1 MRILDTVWTC
11 SDDEKK
17 AILLKVKQTARE
29 DEIAI
34 TGCAR
39 SVLHALQEHLGLGN
53 DEVLRG
59 LAPFA
64 GGAART
70 GNLCGALIGGIVGI
84 GLAYAP
90 STLRGALEIPGYVQ
104 SMDVAGILY
113 DRFKETFGAVSC
125 KDIQHLMWGR
135 SWNLRDPHERED
147 YLQPEFHDR
156 CGDVAGEA
164 AMLAAEIIVANPLN
178 K

>member
-1 MRILDTVWTC
+1 MRKLDRLWKA
-11 SDDEKK
+11 SEEEKK

-39 SVLHALQEHLGLGN
+39 STLHALQEHLGLGN
-53 DEVLRG
+53 EEVIRG

-70 GNLCGALIGGIVGI
+70 GNLCGALIGGIVAI

-90 STLRGALEIPGYVQ
+90 TTLRGALEIPGYVQ
-104 SMDVAGILY
+104 SMDVAGIFY
-113 DRFKETFGAVSC
+113 DRFTEKFGAVNC
-125 KDIQHLMWGR
+125 TDIQQLMWGR

-147 YLQPEFHDR
+147 YLQPQYHDK

-164 AMLAAEIIVANPLN
+164 AMLAAEIILANPPE
-178 K
+178 

>member
-1 MRILDTVWTC
+1 MRKLDTLWKC

-17 AILLKVKQTARE
+17 AILLKIKQTASE
-29 DEIAI
+29 DEVAI

-39 SVLHALQEHLGLGN
+39 SALHGLQEHLGLGN
-53 DEVLRG
+53 EEVIRG

-64 GGAART
+64 GGAARS

-90 STLRGALEIPGYVQ
+90 STLKGALEIPGYVQ
-104 SMDVAGILY
+104 SMDLAGIFY
-113 DRFKETFGAVSC
+113 DRFKEKFGAVNC
-125 KDIQHLMWGR
+125 KEIQKLMWGR

-147 YLQPEFHDR
+147 YLQPKYHDK
-156 CGDVAGEA
+156 CGDVAGGA
-164 AMLAAEIIVANPLN
+164 AMLAAEIILENAE
-178 K
+178 

>member
-1 MRILDTVWTC
+1 MRKLDTLWKYRE
-11 SDDEKK
+11 DEKK
-17 AILLKVKQTARE
+17 AILLKVKQTAQE

-39 SVLHALQEHLGLGN
+39 SVLHALQEHLGIGN
-53 DEVLRG
+53 EEVIRG

-64 GGAART
+64 GGAARS

-113 DRFKETFGAVSC
+113 DRFKEKFGAVNC
-125 KDIQHLMWGR
+125 KEIQHLFWGR

-147 YLQPEFHDR
+147 YLKPEFHDK

-164 AMLAAEIIVANPLN
+164 AMSAAEIILENAE
-178 K
+178 